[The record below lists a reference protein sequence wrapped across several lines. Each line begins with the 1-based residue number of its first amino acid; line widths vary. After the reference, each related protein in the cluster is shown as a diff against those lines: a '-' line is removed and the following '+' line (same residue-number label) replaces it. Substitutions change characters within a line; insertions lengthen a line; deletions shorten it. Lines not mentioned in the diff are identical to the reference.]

1 MQLKS
6 RVSAL
11 MVTAVMSIWLVT
23 EVIEWQ
29 QDKDRENRYR
39 HVLLQSQSIAW
50 NKIQNESM
58 ADLHG
63 AVSDVLSHPD
73 AIKAWVRQD
82 FQTLEAIV
90 QPVLAKH
97 SGWRADWFDARRL
110 LVRSSSIALNQ
121 QPLIDNGW
129 IARALSVDTTQLGL
143 SQSSRESYYV
153 VALRRFGPEDAPG
166 VLVIGQEVA
175 HLLPDLSRTISG
187 ESFLINLR
195 GREVAGTL
203 PGLASQERLAV
214 AVRRPRV
221 AEAAGPGGRHWM
233 TAALPLLGPNERPI
247 GTLLTAWDI
256 TNQVEAD
263 AHTNLVSRSVALTM
277 LAALGWAIFAY
288 LRRALR
294 PLERSVHVLDRLAGG
309 DLRAAPDEDDQALP
323 DEAGQIARSVA
334 ALRNEM
340 LNLQML
346 RDERVRIH
354 QQQERIIRRQMRQ
367 LADTLDDSA
376 RSEVLA
382 ALELPEQAQAQGEN
396 SLVQLAGILGRM
408 SDLVTTQQHRLVGL
422 LNKLREAMA
431 NQATLISL
439 QQELEIARTMQ
450 LSILPRSAP
459 TTNAASVSALMIP
472 AKEVGGDFYDYFLM
486 EDGRLALVVADVS
499 GKGIPAAFFMA
510 VSRTLLKNIA
520 QFLREPADIIDRLN
534 KQLCSEN
541 EQMMFVSVF
550 LGLLDLETGQLDYV
564 NAGHNPP
571 LLMRADGNTEM
582 MPRGQNMAL
591 AVSDEVSFNQGQLQM
606 QQGDTLLLYTDGVT
620 EAVNPE
626 GSFFNEDRLIQWASR
641 ANRATSLSENLP
653 EALLNEVRQFEAGA
667 DQADDI
673 TCVAAKFLGFG
684 GGRQLPQ

>member
-6 RVSAL
+6 RVTAL
-11 MVTAVMSIWLVT
+11 MVTAVLSIWLVT
-23 EVIEWQ
+23 EGIEWQ

-50 NKIQNESM
+50 NKLQSESM
-58 ADLHG
+58 ADLHS
-63 AVSDVLSHPD
+63 AISDVLSHPN
-73 AIKAWVRQD
+73 IEKAWAKQD
-82 FQTLEAIV
+82 FQALESIV
-90 QPVLAKH
+90 QPILEKH
-97 SGWRADWFDARRL
+97 SGWRADWFDSRRA

-129 IARALSVDTTQLGL
+129 LARALSADTTQLGF
-143 SQSSRESYYV
+143 SQPSRESYYV
-153 VALRRFGPEDAPG
+153 VALRRFGPKDAPG
-166 VLVIGQEVA
+166 VLVIGQELA

-221 AEAAGPGGRHWM
+221 AETGTPGGRHWL
-233 TAALPLLGPNERPI
+233 TAALPLSGPNDRPI
-247 GTLLTAWDI
+247 GTVLTAWDI
-256 TNQVEAD
+256 TRQVESD
-263 AHTNLVSRSVALTM
+263 AQMELVSRSVALAM

-288 LRRALR
+288 LRHALR
-294 PLERSVHVLDRLAGG
+294 PLARSVQVLDRLASG

-354 QQQERIIRRQMRQ
+354 QQQERLIRRQMRQ

-376 RSEVLA
+376 RSEVLV
-382 ALELPEQAQAQGEN
+382 ALEPPEHAQTQGEN

-408 SDLVTTQQHRLVGL
+408 SDLVTTQQHRLVSL

-431 NQATLISL
+431 HQATLISL

-459 TTNAASVSALMIP
+459 ATDAVSVSAIMIP

-550 LGLLDLETGQLDYV
+550 LGLLDLRTGQLDYV

-571 LLMRADGNTEM
+571 LLMGADGTITM
-582 MPRGQNMAL
+582 MPRGQNIAL
-591 AVSDEVSFNQGQLQM
+591 AVSDEVGFTQGQLQM

-626 GSFFNEDRLIQWASR
+626 GQFFSENRLIQWASQ
-641 ANRATSLSENLP
+641 AGASSDDLP
-653 EALLNEVRQFEAGA
+653 EVLLDQIRQFEAGA

-673 TCVAAKFLGFG
+673 TCVAARFLG
-684 GGRQLPQ
+684 

>member
-6 RVSAL
+6 RVTAL

-23 EVIEWQ
+23 EGIEWQ
-29 QDKDRENRYR
+29 QDKDRDNRYR

-50 NKIQNESM
+50 NKLQSESM
-58 ADLHG
+58 ANLHS
-63 AVSDVLSHPD
+63 AVSDLLAHPD
-73 AIKAWVRQD
+73 TAKAWARQD
-82 FQTLEAIV
+82 YHALDALV
-90 QPVLAKH
+90 QPILAKH
-97 SGWRADWFDARRL
+97 AGWRADWFDQRRA

-121 QPLIDNGW
+121 QPLVDNAW
-129 IARALSVDTTQLGL
+129 LARALTSDTTQMGF
-143 SQSSRESYYV
+143 SQPSRESYYV
-153 VALRRFGPEDAPG
+153 VALRRFGPKEAPG
-166 VLVIGQEVA
+166 VLVVGQELA
-175 HLLPDLSRTISG
+175 HLLPSLSSTISG

-195 GREVAGTL
+195 GREIAGTL
-203 PGLASQERLAV
+203 PGLADQERLTV

-221 AEAAGPGGRHWM
+221 AEAGGPEGRHWL
-233 TAALPLLGPNERPI
+233 TAALPLFGPNDRPI
-247 GTLLTAWDI
+247 GTILTAWDI
-256 TNQVEAD
+256 TEQKKRD
-263 AHTNLVSRSVALTM
+263 AQMETVSRSVALAM

-288 LRRALR
+288 LRRALG

-309 DLRAAPDEDDQALP
+309 DLRAAPDENDQALP
-323 DEAGQIARSVA
+323 DEAGQITRSVA

-354 QQQERIIRRQMRQ
+354 QQQERLIRRQMRQ
-367 LADTLDDSA
+367 LAETLDDSA
-376 RSEVLA
+376 RAEVLV
-382 ALELPEQAQAQGEN
+382 ALEPPEHVQANGEN

-431 NQATLISL
+431 HQATLISL

-450 LSILPRSAP
+450 LSILPRAAP
-459 TTNAASVSALMIP
+459 ATEAVSVSAIMIP

-486 EDGRLALVVADVS
+486 RDGRMALVVADVS

-534 KQLCSEN
+534 KQLCAEN

-550 LGLLDLETGQLDYV
+550 LGLLDLQTGQLDYV

-571 LLMRADGNTEM
+571 LLMCADGTTTM

-591 AVSDEVSFNQGQLQM
+591 AVSDEVGFTQGQLKM
-606 QQGDTLLLYTDGVT
+606 QKGDTLLLYTDGVT

-626 GSFFNEDRLIQWASR
+626 GQFFSEDRLIQWASR
-641 ANRATSLSENLP
+641 ATSLSEDLP
-653 EALLNEVRQFEAGA
+653 EAVLHEVRQFEAGA

-684 GGRQLPQ
+684 GSAN